1 MLIVPCMSWPTG
13 ISFSGRKM
21 EIPFISFNVSFII
34 VLPFIIY
41 IYRTKMMLQTIQKNI
56 ASYYLFLLQ
65 VKKAREKQLYDSDVI
80 RACAKE
86 IKP

>member
-34 VLPFIIY
+34 VLPYIIY
-41 IYRTKMMLQTIQKNI
+41 QNKNDASNNPKNI

-65 VKKAREKQLYDSDVI
+65 IKKAREEQLYDSDVI

-86 IKP
+86 TKP